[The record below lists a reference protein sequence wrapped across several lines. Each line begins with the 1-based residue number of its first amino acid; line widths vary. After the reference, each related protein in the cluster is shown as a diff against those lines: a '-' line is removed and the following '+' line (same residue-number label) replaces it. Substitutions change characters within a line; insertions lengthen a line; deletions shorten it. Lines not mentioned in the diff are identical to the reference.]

1 MKKTNIAGLVLATA
15 VLTSTGVA
23 YADSIVTN
31 YVTGT
36 ISSDGAIL
44 DANGNI
50 VGRMDGGVIRRT
62 QIMPVTQLN
71 SPSTTVVTRTV
82 QSPGDV
88 VVSRTISGG
97 VTMSDV
103 LADSIAS
110 RREQLARDLE
120 AAKSRLDA
128 ARVAELE
135 ARLNGVITTDSLAQ
149 MRANLTY
156 DQALALAQNLD
167 DVSRTVTQ
175 VTETRY
181 VPLIYTD
188 PTTST
193 RRIMVTESVL
203 KRIQ

>member
-1 MKKTNIAGLVLATA
+1 MKKTTLAGLFLAMSVLIG
-15 VLTSTGVA
+15 TGAA
-23 YADSIVTN
+23 YADSVVTN

-44 DANGNI
+44 DSNGNI

-62 QIMPVTQLN
+62 QVVSMPQPG
-71 SPSTTVVTRTV
+71 SSSTVVTRTV
-82 QSPGDV
+82 QTPGDV
-88 VVSRTISGG
+88 VVTKTISGG

-103 LADSIAS
+103 LADSIIS
-110 RREQLARDLE
+110 RRTQLASDLE
-120 AAKSRLDA
+120 AARARLDA

-135 ARLNGVITTDSLAQ
+135 ARLNGVITVDGLSRLRT
-149 MRANLTY
+149 NLTY
-156 DQALALAQNLD
+156 DQAMALAQNLD

-188 PTTST
+188 PSTST

>member
-1 MKKTNIAGLVLATA
+1 MKKTTLAGLFLAMSVLIG
-15 VLTSTGVA
+15 TGAA
-23 YADSIVTN
+23 YADSVVTN

-44 DANGNI
+44 DSNGNI

-62 QIMPVTQLN
+62 QVVSMPQAG
-71 SPSTTVVTRTV
+71 SSSTVVTRTV
-82 QSPGDV
+82 QTPGDV
-88 VVSRTISGG
+88 VVTKTISGG

-103 LADSIAS
+103 LADSIIS
-110 RREQLARDLE
+110 RRTQLASDLE
-120 AAKSRLDA
+120 AARARLDA

-135 ARLNGVITTDSLAQ
+135 ARLNGVITVDGLSRLRT
-149 MRANLTY
+149 NLTY
-156 DQALALAQNLD
+156 DQAMALAQNLD

-188 PTTST
+188 PSTST

>member
-1 MKKTNIAGLVLATA
+1 MKKTTLAGLFLAMSVLIG
-15 VLTSTGVA
+15 TGAA
-23 YADSIVTN
+23 YADSVVTN

-36 ISSDGAIL
+36 ISSDGAVL
-44 DANGNI
+44 DSNGNI

-62 QIMPVTQLN
+62 QVVSMPQPG
-71 SPSTTVVTRTV
+71 SSSTVVTRTV
-82 QSPGDV
+82 QTPGDV
-88 VVSRTISGG
+88 MVTKTVTGG

-103 LADSIAS
+103 LADTIIS
-110 RREQLARDLE
+110 RRTQLASDLE
-120 AAKSRLDA
+120 AARARLDA

-135 ARLNGVITTDSLAQ
+135 ARLNGVISVDGLSSL
-149 MRANLTY
+149 RTNLTY
-156 DQALALAQNLD
+156 DQAMALAQNLD

-188 PTTST
+188 PSTST

>member
-1 MKKTNIAGLVLATA
+1 MKKTTLAGLCLAMSVLIG
-15 VLTSTGVA
+15 TGAA
-23 YADSIVTN
+23 YADSVVTN

-44 DANGNI
+44 DSNGNI

-62 QIMPVTQLN
+62 QVVSMPQPG
-71 SPSTTVVTRTV
+71 SSSTVVTRTV
-82 QSPGDV
+82 QTPGDV
-88 VVSRTISGG
+88 VVTKTISGG

-103 LADSIAS
+103 LADSIIS
-110 RREQLARDLE
+110 RRTQLASDLE
-120 AAKSRLDA
+120 AARARLDA

-135 ARLNGVITTDSLAQ
+135 ARLNGVITVDGLSRLRT
-149 MRANLTY
+149 NLTY
-156 DQALALAQNLD
+156 DQAMALAQNLD

-188 PTTST
+188 PSTST

>member
-1 MKKTNIAGLVLATA
+1 MKKTTLAGLCLAMSVLIG
-15 VLTSTGVA
+15 TGAA
-23 YADSIVTN
+23 YADSVVTN

-44 DANGNI
+44 DSNGNI

-62 QIMPVTQLN
+62 QVVSMPQ
-71 SPSTTVVTRTV
+71 SGSSSTVVTRTV
-82 QSPGDV
+82 QTPGDV
-88 VVSRTISGG
+88 VVTKTISGG

-103 LADSIAS
+103 LADSIIS
-110 RREQLARDLE
+110 RRTQLASDLE
-120 AAKSRLDA
+120 AARARLDA

-135 ARLNGVITTDSLAQ
+135 ARLNGVITVDGLSRLRT
-149 MRANLTY
+149 NLTY
-156 DQALALAQNLD
+156 DQAMALAQNLD

-188 PTTST
+188 PSTST

>member
-1 MKKTNIAGLVLATA
+1 MKITKLAGLFLATA
-15 VLTSTGVA
+15 VLTSTGA
-23 YADSIVTN
+23 AWADSIVTN

-44 DANGNI
+44 DQNGNI

-62 QIMPVTQLN
+62 QIMPVTQMS

-82 QSPGDV
+82 QAPGDV

-97 VTMSDV
+97 VTMSDA
-103 LADSIAS
+103 LADSILS

-149 MRANLTY
+149 LRANLTY

-188 PTTST
+188 PATST

>member
-1 MKKTNIAGLVLATA
+1 MQKTTLAGLFLAMSVLIG
-15 VLTSTGVA
+15 TGAA
-23 YADSIVTN
+23 YADSVVTN

-62 QIMPVTQLN
+62 QVVSMPQLG
-71 SPSTTVVTRTV
+71 SSSTVVTRTM
-82 QSPGDV
+82 QTPGEV
-88 VVSRTISGG
+88 VVTKTINGG

-103 LADSIAS
+103 LADSIIS
-110 RREQLARDLE
+110 RRTQLASDLE
-120 AAKSRLDA
+120 TARARLDA

-135 ARLNGVITTDSLAQ
+135 ARLNGVITVDGLA
-149 MRANLTY
+149 RLRTNLTY

-188 PTTST
+188 PSTST

>member
-1 MKKTNIAGLVLATA
+1 MKKTTLAGLFLAMSVLIG
-15 VLTSTGVA
+15 TGAA
-23 YADSIVTN
+23 YADSVVTN

-44 DANGNI
+44 DSNGNI
-50 VGRMDGGVIRRT
+50 FGRMDGGVIRRT
-62 QIMPVTQLN
+62 QVVSMPQAD
-71 SPSTTVVTRTV
+71 SSSTVVTRTV
-82 QSPGDV
+82 QTPGDV
-88 VVSRTISGG
+88 VVTKTISGG

-103 LADSIAS
+103 LADSIIS
-110 RREQLARDLE
+110 RRTQLASDLE
-120 AAKSRLDA
+120 AARARLDA

-135 ARLNGVITTDSLAQ
+135 ARLNGVITVDGLSRLRT
-149 MRANLTY
+149 NLTY
-156 DQALALAQNLD
+156 DQAMALAQNLD

-188 PTTST
+188 PSTST